1 MSSRVLSSQKQAS
14 QSAGSW
20 IPVLLGVLLRS
31 IQLWMP
37 IVGIHSWRQADT
49 AAMARNFYL
58 SNTPIWLP
66 QIDWGGASPGFV
78 ESEFPLFPYLT
89 SQLYQLFGLHEW
101 LGRSLSVIFSGL
113 TIWLVIRLGR
123 RWFNPIAGWWGG
135 IAMAVA
141 PLGVYY
147 GRSFQA
153 EALLLFCA
161 AAALESHSLWR
172 SQKSKWALILSWVLF
187 TTAALLKV
195 IPLLWLGLPLLL
207 VEITQ
212 SRPTQAES
220 LRRLVQRGLDL
231 LRNPGFWIY
240 SAASIAVVAG
250 WYLHAYQLGASSGL
264 SFGFWGAGT
273 DRGALSLVLDGSSWL
288 NLTLRV
294 ALRLLVV
301 VWIPLL
307 ILGIHRSWKTGGG
320 HIALGGLAG
329 MLLCTIATMRASTIH
344 EYYQLP
350 VLLFTSPLIG
360 LGWQIV
366 QQHGARW
373 QSRGLLCL
381 GLVVSLTV
389 LSVDYWA
396 VEQRQSR
403 AWMPLALT
411 IRRDLPAD
419 SRLVSVTSTDPTL
432 LNLARSQGWLIT
444 SEQLSSERIKQ
455 LRDAG
460 ATHLAGSFIWDTTYQ
475 SMPDNQQDML
485 RELAAS
491 SPGAWV
497 DKRSQT
503 YLIPIDERPSN
514 PD

>member
-1 MSSRVLSSQKQAS
+1 MLSSQRQVS
-14 QSAGSW
+14 QPAGNW
-20 IPVLLGVLLRS
+20 IPILLGVLLRS

-37 IVGIHSWRQADT
+37 ITGIHSWRQADT

-101 LGRSLSVIFSGL
+101 LGRGLSILFSGL
-113 TIWLVIRLGR
+113 TIWLVIRLGV
-123 RWFNPIAGWWGG
+123 RWFNPRAGWWGG

-147 GRSFQA
+147 GRTFQA

-172 SQKSKWALILSWVLF
+172 IQKSKWLLILSWMLF

-207 VEITQ
+207 VEITS
-212 SRPTQAES
+212 SRPTQAQS
-220 LRRLVQRGLDL
+220 LWRLAHRSLNL

-240 SAASIAVVAG
+240 SGASIAVVAG
-250 WYLHAYQLGASSGL
+250 WYLHAYQLGESSGL
-264 SFGFWGAGT
+264 SFGFWGAGS
-273 DRGALSLVLDGSSWL
+273 DRSGLSLVLDANSWL

-301 VWIPLL
+301 AWIPFL
-307 ILGIHRSWKTGGG
+307 ILGIRRSWRTGGG
-320 HIALGGLAG
+320 QIALSGLGGV
-329 MLLCTIATMRASTIH
+329 LLCTIATMRASTIH

-350 VLLFTSPLIG
+350 ILLFTSPLIG
-360 LGWQIV
+360 LGWQGF
-366 QQHGARW
+366 QQRHADW
-373 QSRGLLCL
+373 QSRVLLCL

-389 LSVDYWA
+389 LSVDYWT

-419 SRLVSVTSTDPTL
+419 ARLVSVTNTDPTL
-432 LNLARSQGWLIT
+432 LNLARRQGWLIS
-444 SEQLSSERIKQ
+444 SEQMSSERIKQ
-455 LRDAG
+455 LQDAG
-460 ATHLAGSFIWDTTYQ
+460 ATHLAGSFIWDTTYHR
-475 SMPDNQQDML
+475 MPDNQQDKV
-485 RELAAS
+485 RELAAA

-497 DKRSQT
+497 DKQNQT
-503 YLIPIDERPSN
+503 YLIPIDDRPSH

>member
-1 MSSRVLSSQKQAS
+1 MSSKVLSSQKQAS

-20 IPVLLGVLLRS
+20 IPVLLGILLRS

-37 IVGIHSWRQADT
+37 IAGIHSWRQADT
-49 AAMARNFYL
+49 AAMARHFYL

-66 QIDWGGASPGFV
+66 QIDWGGASQGFV

-89 SQLYQLFGLHEW
+89 SQLYQVFGLHEW
-101 LGRSLSVIFSGL
+101 LGRCVSILCSGL
-113 TIWLVIRLGR
+113 TIWLVIRLGG
-123 RWFNPIAGWWGG
+123 RWFNPAAGWWGG
-135 IAMAVA
+135 IALAVA

-147 GRSFQA
+147 GRTFQA

-172 SQKSKWALILSWVLF
+172 IQKSKWLLILSWLLF

-195 IPLLWLGLPLLL
+195 IPLLWLGLPILL
-207 VEITQ
+207 VEIT
-212 SRPTQAES
+212 SPHPARTQS
-220 LRRLVQRGLDL
+220 LRMLTRRSLDL
-231 LRNPGFWIY
+231 LRKPGFWIY
-240 SAASIAVVAG
+240 SGASIAVVTG
-250 WYLHAYQLGASSGL
+250 WYLHAYQLGESSGL
-264 SFGFWGAGT
+264 SFGFWGADT
-273 DRGALSLVLDGSSWL
+273 DRSGLSLVLDANSWL

-301 VWIPLL
+301 VWIPFL
-307 ILGIHRSWKTGGG
+307 ILGIRRSWITGGG
-320 HIALGGLAG
+320 EIALGGLAG
-329 MLLCTIATMRASTIH
+329 VLLCTIATMRASTIH

-350 VLLFTSPLIG
+350 ILLFTSHLIG
-360 LGWQIV
+360 LGWQRV
-366 QQHGARW
+366 QQRHAHW
-373 QSRGLLCL
+373 QSRLLLCL
-381 GLVVSLTV
+381 GLVVSLTI

-396 VEQRQSR
+396 IEQRQSR

-419 SRLVSVTSTDPTL
+419 ARLVSVTNTDPTL
-432 LNLARSQGWLIT
+432 LNLARRQGWLIS

-455 LRDAG
+455 LRDSG
-460 ATHLAGSFIWDTTYQ
+460 ATHLAGSFIWDTTYHRKT
-475 SMPDNQQDML
+475 DQQQENL
-485 RELAAS
+485 RELAAA

-497 DKRSQT
+497 DKQNQT
-503 YLIPIDERPSN
+503 YLIPIDDRPSQ